1 MANLVT
7 SEEILPLIKPVLSD
21 ANIINIKDTTGILEY
36 RIESDDRAIDREK
49 VENLLSTKRI
59 TYGELTRDA
68 GGFGGSE
75 IVTFDMRTVRIIYKL

>member
-7 SEEILPLIKPVLSD
+7 SEEIQPLIKPVLSD

-49 VENLLSTKRI
+49 VVLKIKDYYQKSENCKNHKFFVQVNT
-59 TYGELTRDA
+59 GNELQKN
-68 GGFGGSE
+68 GLE
-75 IVTFDMRTVRIIYKL
+75 IKHQK